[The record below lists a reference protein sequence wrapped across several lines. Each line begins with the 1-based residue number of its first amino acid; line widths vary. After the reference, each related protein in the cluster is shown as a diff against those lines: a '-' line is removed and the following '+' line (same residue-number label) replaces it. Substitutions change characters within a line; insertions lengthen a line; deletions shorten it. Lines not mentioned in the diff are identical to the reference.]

1 MIRVPTNRQPTH
13 PGEVLLKDFLE
24 PLGMNQRELAEG
36 ILTTYQRVNEIINGR
51 RVITTSTA
59 FRLSKFFKTTPDFWM
74 NLQLRYDL
82 YNTLDKESK
91 QLEKINPCTAIK
103 ENNTINNNDLMN
115 CQKYHFD

>member
-24 PLGMNQRELAEG
+24 PLGLNQRELAEG

-51 RVITTSTA
+51 RGITTSTA
-59 FRLSKFFKTTPDFWM
+59 LRLSKFFKTTPDFWM

-82 YNTLDKESK
+82 YNTLNKEGEELDRIK
-91 QLEKINPCTAIK
+91 PCAAIQIV
-103 ENNTINNNDLMN
+103 NSP
-115 CQKYHFD
+115 H